1 MLLIQNPLHR
11 QQLDDSARSLGSG
24 ELSRAVKRGA
34 FVSGVFGVA
43 EADEEAALAASRLK
57 A

>member
-24 ELSRAVKRGA
+24 ELSRAVERGA